1 MRKEKKPR
9 KTRQNWAKLGKTR
22 KTRKNSQKLAET
34 RQNSV
39 KLGLF
44 FENSR
49 KFWNEKNLEN
59 ECVVAGQ
66 RKIGN
71 TR

>member
-39 KLGLF
+39 KLGKTRAIFL
-44 FENSR
+44 
-49 KFWNEKNLEN
+49 
-59 ECVVAGQ
+59 
-66 RKIGN
+66 KIQGN
-71 TR
+71 FGTKKVWKMNVW